1 MLVLHDDARHELRLV
16 RVKEAIGEDAVIAPA
31 DRDAAIGVLAHERD
45 GPAEPAIVHGILE
58 HVEPALVVDGELGAD
73 PTRFLEGE
81 DPGELLRRVQRA
93 VGIVRRAGWLGE
105 ARVVI
110 GHEGGQ
116 ERLAAAMLESP
127 RSRSS
132 FTRRSCRVPFARST
146 RLWRRPS
153 TAVLRT

>member
-1 MLVLHDDARHELRLV
+1 LRGDPVEDRVEMLVLHDDARHELRLV

-132 FTRRSCRVPFARST
+132 FTRRSWRVE
-146 RLWRRPS
+146 
-153 TAVLRT
+153 